1 MKYFL
6 TALTILL
13 LFSCGPDTFI
23 NHKLKAEK
31 IGACSNEVTPIK
43 MISNINGERYEFDYC
58 LDEGFD
64 EKNYTVERKGDS
76 LIVNF
81 PAPTKQTAL
90 YKIIIDIDAKP
101 AYRTISLGGRTL
113 NIKPAERL

>member
-1 MKYFL
+1 MKYILILSIIFL
-6 TALTILL
+6 S
-13 LFSCGPDTFI
+13 SCGLDTFI

-43 MISNINGERYEFDYC
+43 MISNINGERYEFEYC
-58 LDEGFD
+58 LEEGFD
-64 EKNYTVERKGDS
+64 EKNYSVERKGDS

-81 PAPTKQTAL
+81 PAATKQTAL

-101 AYRTISLGGRTL
+101 AYRIISLGGRTL